1 MESAIAHCLEQGT
14 LRRHC
19 ERVVQQLDAA
29 RSRCM
34 HLVRQSGCRF
44 VSEPQGLFGWVDVGV
59 DTERLTHPMLD
70 AGWLIAP
77 GSLFHAQKQATT
89 LMRINVAT
97 AQDAS
102 FWKALQ
108 QARKRLG

>member
-1 MESAIAHCLEQGT
+1 

-19 ERVVQQLDAA
+19 ERVIGQLDVA
-29 RSRCM
+29 RARCQT
-34 HLVRQSGCRF
+34 LARQAGCQF
-44 VSEPQGLFGWVDVGV
+44 VTPPQGLFGWIDVGV

-77 GSLFHAQKQATT
+77 GALFHAQRKPTT
-89 LMRINVAT
+89 LMRINMAT
-97 AQDAS
+97 SQDAA

-108 QARKRLG
+108 AARKNLVSGSA